1 MIMKR
6 LSFIF
11 FAVTAGLLFLPFC
24 SGNVSA
30 SSAQA
35 AHEEHVAAAGHGAH
49 DELPGEVPFDI
60 PLKEM
65 QKFIAPMNELDLF
78 PCSDCHDEDWEAD
91 RERRE
96 LDDPHNEIPAAFANH
111 DTENRWCL
119 DCHSANNRDRLR
131 LINGK
136 LVKFNEY
143 YRLCEQCHKRVY
155 REWKVGVH
163 GKRTGHWN
171 GEKQWMHCAQCHD
184 PHDPPFKA
192 IKPEPA
198 PRKPL
203 KVWSATAAE
212 DKEPAG
218 TH

>member
-96 LDDPHNEIPAAFANH
+96 LDDPIL
-111 DTENRWCL
+111 WV
-119 DCHSANNRDRLR
+119 RL
-131 LINGK
+131 
-136 LVKFNEY
+136 
-143 YRLCEQCHKRVY
+143 
-155 REWKVGVH
+155 
-163 GKRTGHWN
+163 
-171 GEKQWMHCAQCHD
+171 
-184 PHDPPFKA
+184 
-192 IKPEPA
+192 
-198 PRKPL
+198 
-203 KVWSATAAE
+203 
-212 DKEPAG
+212 
-218 TH
+218 